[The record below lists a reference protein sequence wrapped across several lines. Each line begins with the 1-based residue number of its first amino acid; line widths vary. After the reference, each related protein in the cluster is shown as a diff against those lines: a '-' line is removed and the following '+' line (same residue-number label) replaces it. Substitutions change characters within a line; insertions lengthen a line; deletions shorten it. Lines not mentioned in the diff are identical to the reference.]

1 MRVFVDASVGVSG
14 DVSVNELVGR
24 VDGDVHG
31 HGSGRVGT
39 DDTQRPTASNIDA
52 VDAAVNVDADAADV
66 GVDVEQD
73 SQYPYPPSHKYYSP
87 VCT

>member
-14 DVSVNELVGR
+14 DVSVNELAGR

-39 DDTQRPTASNIDA
+39 DDTQHPTVSNIDA
-52 VDAAVNVDADAADV
+52 D
-66 GVDVEQD
+66 VDVEQD
-73 SQYPYPPSHKYYSP
+73 SQYPYPPSHKWYSP